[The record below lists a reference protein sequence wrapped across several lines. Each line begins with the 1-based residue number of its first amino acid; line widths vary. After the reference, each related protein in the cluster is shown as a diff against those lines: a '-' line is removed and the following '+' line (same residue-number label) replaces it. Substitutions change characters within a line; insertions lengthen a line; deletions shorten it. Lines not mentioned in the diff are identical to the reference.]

1 MIKAEVR
8 KESCCRS
15 GQYEEDE
22 SLNEKD
28 RDGGLRF
35 WLDLFERKMK
45 SLS

>member
-1 MIKAEVR
+1 MMKAEVR
-8 KESCCRS
+8 KESCCRID
-15 GQYEEDE
+15 QYEEDE
-22 SLNEKD
+22 LVNEKD